1 MSLPKIPFII
11 ASALG
16 VHCTTMSPS
25 KPPLSE
31 EKVVLPTP
39 FESFVS
45 WCLRLYGLELLRMTV
60 WAASLTEVAGILL
73 AHIDHSQ
80 IPGAIYDTQTMRL
93 LSSLNSA
100 PITPT
105 FLFGSLAVAIAG
117 AVRHYCA
124 LTLGKFW
131 SFELSVRR
139 EHRLVTSGPY
149 SVVRHPSYAA
159 YVLQYAGLAVMYGSQ
174 GSWLRESEILQMPIA
189 RVLAAMCFFMFTAG
203 VSTGIRRVPM
213 EDRILHGALGEE
225 WENWAKRVKYRLIPG
240 VY

>member
-1 MSLPKIPFII
+1 
-11 ASALG
+11 
-16 VHCTTMSPS
+16 
-25 KPPLSE
+25 
-31 EKVVLPTP
+31 
-39 FESFVS
+39 
-45 WCLRLYGLELLRMTV
+45 MTV

-73 AHIDHSQ
+73 TRIDHSQ
-80 IPGAIYDTQTMRL
+80 IPGAIYGTQTMRL
-93 LSSLNSA
+93 LSSLNPT
-100 PITPT
+100 PITLT

-159 YVLQYAGLAVMYGSQ
+159 YLLQYAGLVVMYWSQ
-174 GSWLRESEILQMPIA
+174 GSWLRESGILQMPFA

-203 VSTGIRRVPM
+203 VSTGVRRVPM